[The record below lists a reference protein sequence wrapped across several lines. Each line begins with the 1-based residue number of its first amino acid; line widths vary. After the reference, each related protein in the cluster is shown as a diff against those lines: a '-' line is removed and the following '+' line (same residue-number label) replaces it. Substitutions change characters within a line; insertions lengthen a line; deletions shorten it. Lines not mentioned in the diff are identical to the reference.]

1 VVVWDDYDP
10 MLIEAIRA
18 QPAGLSPIQAIRGGL
33 RDAFSRISPAEMARI
48 RERTALTLA
57 VPELRAS
64 SMANLSHNLR
74 MIGELVAE
82 RVGREPDDF
91 AVRTFTGAV
100 FGVWLSVLFVWAE
113 DPDADLGTSM
123 DRGIAQ
129 LEAGL
134 PL

>member
-1 VVVWDDYDP
+1 
-10 MLIEAIRA
+10 
-18 QPAGLSPIQAIRGGL
+18 
-33 RDAFSRISPAEMARI
+33 
-48 RERTALTLA
+48 
-57 VPELRAS
+57 
-64 SMANLSHNLR
+64 MANLNHNLR

-100 FGVWLSVLFVWAE
+100 FGVWLSALFAWAE
-113 DPDADLGTSM
+113 DPDADLATAM
-123 DRGIAQ
+123 DDGMAQ